1 MQLKLTLSICILFLF
16 SCTRTNQPTPQPDPN
31 PGTTPD
37 PPVPVTQV
45 LPLLDSFKVYNVDPK
60 EITFNIG
67 KMNYDG
73 TGRLNNIYETVA
85 DSAGDHT
92 PLRPDTTIFTLNYNG
107 SDSLPAAYINFEAN
121 NLTAHGSLTY
131 DNLGR
136 MSQDSGTNG
145 QNSWLYKY
153 QYNEGKII
161 QSSGNGTDSIVIV
174 NNNVQQLK
182 EFMLIYSFTYSNYP
196 NPFYQP
202 ALATHITPLMVF
214 NSVDI
219 FSKNLFS
226 SSTAQ
231 FIGNQPYQVINYSWT
246 TNANGQVISGIGTDA
261 TTGAILQYF
270 WFTYRK

>member
-1 MQLKLTLSICILFLF
+1 MHLKLTLSICILFLF
-16 SCTRTNQPTPQPDPN
+16 SCTRTNHPTPQPDPN

-45 LPLLDSFKVYNVDPK
+45 LPLLDSFKSYWVGPK
-60 EITFNIG
+60 EITFNTG

-73 TGRLNNIYETVA
+73 FGRLHDIYETIT
-85 DSAGDHT
+85 DSTEDHI
-92 PLRPDTTIFTLNYNG
+92 PLRPDTTDFTLIYNG
-107 SDSLPAAYINFEAN
+107 SDSLPASYINFEAN

-136 MSQDSGTNG
+136 MSQDSGTNS

-161 QSSGNGTDSIVIV
+161 QSSGNGTDSIIIV
-174 NNNVQQLK
+174 DNNVQLWK
-182 EFMLIYSFTYSNYP
+182 EFMLIHSFTYSNYP

-202 ALATHITPLMVF
+202 ALASHIAPLMVF
-214 NSVDI
+214 NYVDI

-231 FIGNQPYQVINYSWT
+231 FIGYDPYQVINYSWT
-246 TNANGQVISGIGTDA
+246 TNANGQLISGIGKDA
-261 TTGAILQYF
+261 ITGAILQYL
-270 WFTYRK
+270 WFIYR